1 MATFGELVTEA
12 SKKLLDTSNTA
23 VTAADVANS
32 INDAIKY
39 RKKQRY
45 WFNETVAT
53 LTLSDGVGTVTLPSD
68 FLVENPRNALTVLYN
83 TVKYDVMKVKPEDFD
98 AGDATGTGMPFIYT
112 YRGRVM
118 EVYYIP
124 DQDYTAYLRYQ
135 KDYDAF
141 ATDGSAD
148 NTSNDFTTYADRLIL
163 YDALSRL
170 HGENRQ
176 DEKMF
181 AYYSARAQVEHQNL
195 LNETN
200 RHNSTGSLSI
210 DTII

>member
-12 SKKLLDTSNTA
+12 SLKIVDTSNTA
-23 VTAADVANS
+23 VSSVNVANS
-32 INDAIKY
+32 LNDAIKFWK
-39 RKKQRY
+39 RKRF
-45 WFNETVAT
+45 WFNETVST
-53 LTLSDGVGTVTLPSD
+53 LTLSEGVGTVQLPSD
-68 FLVENPRNALTVLYN
+68 FLIENPRNALTVLYN
-83 TVKYDVMKVKPEDFD
+83 SVKYDVMKLNPQDFD
-98 AGDATGTGMPFIYT
+98 AGDATGTGMPYLYT

-141 ATDGSAD
+141 ATDGSAA

-170 HGENRQ
+170 MAENRQ
-176 DEKMF
+176 DDRAE
-181 AYYSARAQVEHQNL
+181 YYATRAQVEYQNL

-200 RHNSTGSLSI
+200 RHNSTGSNAI